1 MLQFEI
7 VLQLMQPD
15 LASLKAKF
23 KKLHGNVIFQS
34 SIIKRGLFFSQKVRM
49 DGTTVNRI
57 IYGLK
62 AYLYKTVELIIS
74 MLLSKSIK
82 KAVPISLCAN

>member
-15 LASLKAKF
+15 LAWTSL
-23 KKLHGNVIFQS
+23 KKLHGNAVFQS

-74 MLLSKSIK
+74 MLLSKSY
-82 KAVPISLCAN
+82 